1 MSITSK
7 HELNGARTRK
17 SGTTPTDNPSKDGR
31 VRAEGTK
38 MIGGYFYPEVRS
50 ALLLV
55 KAQPQNVGRTL
66 NDLLGEA
73 INALCAKYNVTP
85 PYHSPISNNL
95 YISPPP
101 PASRS
106 AIQKTCSKKR

>member
-1 MSITSK
+1 MSTSSM
-7 HELNGARTRK
+7 HELNGARAPK
-17 SGTTPTDNPSKDGR
+17 SGTTLVDNLRNDPR

-55 KAQPQNVGRTL
+55 KAQPQNVGRTM

-73 INALCAKYNVTP
+73 INALCAKYNVPP
-85 PYHSPISNNL
+85 PYHSPTLN
-95 YISPPP
+95 SPCILPP

-106 AIQKTCSKKR
+106 AIRKTCSKKR